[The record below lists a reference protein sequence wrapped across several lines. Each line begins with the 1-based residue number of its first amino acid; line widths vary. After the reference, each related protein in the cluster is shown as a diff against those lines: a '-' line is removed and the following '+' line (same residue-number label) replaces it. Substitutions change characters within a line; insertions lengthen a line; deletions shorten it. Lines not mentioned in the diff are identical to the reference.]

1 MLVSKNT
8 LFLAYKSNLLTKCIE
23 LFIFENISLSR
34 MAGRKWVSEFH
45 EKKNKQKHLPRINT
59 EGKHCIQ
66 SRMRKRRLHSSLGA
80 KSKGSNGG
88 VAVGLPHRNSSVL
101 KQADANKW

>member
-45 EKKNKQKHLPRINT
+45 EKKNKQNKPRK
-59 EGKHCIQ
+59 EE
-66 SRMRKRRLHSSLGA
+66 
-80 KSKGSNGG
+80 
-88 VAVGLPHRNSSVL
+88 
-101 KQADANKW
+101 